1 MNEMQKRRDMRRTDW
16 KRILK
21 RDYVWDTCSY
31 LGMEGISSLIL
42 IHKITE
48 PLTVRNGDHDVT
60 IVEEGLSWLQIA
72 FRDQYIWVTAMFDQQ
87 DRLLQIYFD
96 ITDGN
101 HLEPVENP
109 IFDDMYLDIV
119 MEPDGMLY
127 VLDRDE
133 LDEAYQ
139 TKKISPE
146 QYERTLREGERL
158 FAWLEKN
165 AQAFADFCCR
175 QRMKLKGMQKNGQ
188 AGAR

>member
-1 MNEMQKRRDMRRTDW
+1 
-16 KRILK
+16 
-21 RDYVWDTCSY
+21 
-31 LGMEGISSLIL
+31 
-42 IHKITE
+42 
-48 PLTVRNGDHDVT
+48 
-60 IVEEGLSWLQIA
+60 
-72 FRDQYIWVTAMFDQQ
+72 MFDQQ

-109 IFDDMYLDIV
+109 TFDDMYLDIV

-158 FAWLEKN
+158 YAWLEKN

-175 QRMKLKGMQKNGQ
+175 QRMKLKGLQKNGQ
-188 AGAR
+188 AGAC